1 LRLSAER
8 FPSLKGQKAPSAVMP
23 QAEHNNPS
31 DFQFSKEKFTMMQF
45 DRLKRVAATGAAALF
60 LGLPLS
66 VRAEQRNV
74 VSFRQDKYNE
84 SFFYQHNYDYRL
96 GAAMHFFHSKQHDL
110 NFLTPLNDHAMQDAL
125 LNRESMTILENPPR
139 TEPNMEYYA
148 PYSER
153 AIWQVLRAIDWTHEH
168 HEQTYDIV
176 SASSIP
182 WDKKAEYTNK
192 AVDWYL
198 NKELAGIPRSPAP
211 LDVTMRRA
219 GVMMKPYFTLFRNY
233 YPKSSTLFFV
243 AHWWHPASYESMM
256 IAGEDDHRQGVALK
270 QMDDT
275 MWTKVMPEAG
285 RPQRMI
291 LSREVMPR
299 YSRMSPES
307 ANIFDNLHMLHG
319 IVYDCLAYPG
329 WTPKQKQA
337 ELYRVIRAMSY
348 QPGDEK
354 LARKFSEPHPN
365 MDPRVY
371 AGWMRGDEGEMSR
384 IMMEMMQ
391 EMMPMMMPSITP
403 EQKERVM
410 AQFKMKMKPGMQPGE
425 LPGSLMDAL
434 MKVMP
439 GMKMTPDM
447 TAPGVTPTMMTGM
460 MVQDWQAKYG
470 AMPGIAP
477 LPMQDGGPQSVP
489 PLPAAAQVT
498 DAQVAQAKKA
508 EMAEAQA
515 SETAAQKTASR

>member
-1 LRLSAER
+1 MH
-8 FPSLKGQKAPSAVMP
+8 KTICG
-23 QAEHNNPS
+23 
-31 DFQFSKEKFTMMQF
+31 
-45 DRLKRVAATGAAALF
+45 VAAASVAAL
-60 LGLPLS
+60 LIAVLPPA
-66 VRAEQRNV
+66 RAEQRNE

-84 SFFYQHNYDYRL
+84 SFFFQHNYDYRL
-96 GAAMHFFHSKQHDL
+96 GAGMHFFHSKQHDL
-110 NFLTPLNDHAMQDAL
+110 NFLTPLADHEKQDAL
-125 LNRESMTILENPPR
+125 FNRESLAYLVNPPR

-153 AIWQVLRAIDWTHEH
+153 AIWQVLRTIDWTHMH

-176 SASSIP
+176 SAGSVP

-198 NKELAGIPRSPAP
+198 HKELAGIPRSPAP

-233 YPKSSTLFFV
+233 YPKDQTLFFV

-256 IAGEDDHRQGVALK
+256 IAGEDDGRQNVTLK

-319 IVYDCLAYPG
+319 IVYDCLAYPD
-329 WTPKQKQA
+329 WTPKQKQE

-354 LARKFSEPHPN
+354 LARKFSEPHPDV
-365 MDPRVY
+365 DPRVY
-371 AGWMRGDEGEMSR
+371 ADWMQSSEGEMSR

-391 EMMPMMMPSITP
+391 EMMPMMMPGITA
-403 EQKERVM
+403 EQKTQVM

-425 LPGSLMDAL
+425 RPGSLMDAL
-434 MKVMP
+434 MKVVP
-439 GMKMTPDM
+439 DMKMTPDM

-460 MVQDWQAKYG
+460 MLKEWQDKYG
-470 AMPGIAP
+470 SMPDISP

-498 DAQVAQAKKA
+498 DAQVDMAKKA

-515 SETAAQKTASR
+515 SEAVAQKTASR

>member
-1 LRLSAER
+1 
-8 FPSLKGQKAPSAVMP
+8 
-23 QAEHNNPS
+23 
-31 DFQFSKEKFTMMQF
+31 MMQAN
-45 DRLKRVAATGAAALF
+45 RLKHVAAAGAAALF
-60 LGLPLS
+60 FGLPLS
-66 VRAEQRNV
+66 ARAEQRNV

-84 SFFYQHNYDYRL
+84 SFYYQHNYDYRL

-110 NFLTPLNDHAMQDAL
+110 NFLTPIDDHAMQDAL
-125 LNRESMTILENPPR
+125 LNRESMTILQNPPH

-153 AIWQVLRAIDWTHEH
+153 AIWQVLRAIDWTHVH

-182 WDKKAEYTNK
+182 WDKKAEYTDK

-198 NKELAGIPRSPAP
+198 SKELAGIPRSPSP